1 MSNVSRH
8 DRFVDLVALLLILI
22 GIALYFD
29 SNSRFHTIMA
39 FSYRHPGPH
48 GQSQLAAADRARYE
62 YYAALSIAALGGII
76 GVVSAVRHRWRHQR
90 VN

>member
-1 MSNVSRH
+1 MSNVSRR

-29 SNSRFHTIMA
+29 SSSRFHAIMA
-39 FSYRHPGPH
+39 FSYRHPGPR
-48 GQSQLAAADRARYE
+48 GQSQLAAADWARYE
-62 YYAALSIAALGGII
+62 YYAALGTAVLGGII
-76 GVVSAVRHRWRHQR
+76 GVVSAARHKWRHRR